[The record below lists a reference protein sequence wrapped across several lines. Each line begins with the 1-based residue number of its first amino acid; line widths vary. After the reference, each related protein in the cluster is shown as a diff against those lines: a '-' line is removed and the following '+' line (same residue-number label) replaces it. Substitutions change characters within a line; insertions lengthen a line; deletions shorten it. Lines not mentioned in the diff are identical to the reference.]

1 MRWKQIGQ
9 WWLLVLALLLGGLL
23 GSLPGQAAS
32 NTPASGFILTPLLPK
47 DQLDKQAGYFNMKVT
62 PGTTSTFRVS
72 VSNPGKSAITLQVTP
87 VNATT
92 SDAGSVAYVPSKRHD
107 PSATTTFTDMTSSAS

>member
-32 NTPASGFILTPLLPK
+32 NTPASGFILTPYCPRI
-47 DQLDKQAGYFNMKVT
+47 N
-62 PGTTSTFRVS
+62 
-72 VSNPGKSAITLQVTP
+72 
-87 VNATT
+87 
-92 SDAGSVAYVPSKRHD
+92 
-107 PSATTTFTDMTSSAS
+107 

>member
-72 VSNPGKSAITLQVTP
+72 VSNYV
-87 VNATT
+87 
-92 SDAGSVAYVPSKRHD
+92 AGNTGQRNDLRCRQRRVRAV
-107 PSATTTFTDMTSSAS
+107 